1 MLFPHLPYSSTD
13 ARFTGFQLPD
23 DLARAITHSN
33 RTQADPGGEY
43 RLQNVY
49 GWEHWTKLKSL
60 GLASMD
66 WANADVMDVC
76 AGKGLVSYHLLQRV
90 TPRSMLLADINQHE
104 LGQSK
109 ELLGDV
115 KTTTR
120 IRYDTMDIL
129 DQSLPEAQF
138 DLIIGN
144 SYLHH
149 FYDVPHALRGLLKLL
164 KPGGKLVSLH
174 EPTPL
179 AMAYECAS
187 VKRTLS
193 ALRRGPAFVD
203 RLRPGGEQLPDDIGG
218 DVWLF
223 TPDEMKSLLAEAGYS
238 NVRLASWH
246 FIRTLLVGKLRMHL
260 GPQRPR
266 LSTFAAG
273 ALRGS
278 IAIDSLLR
286 RVLPARMF
294 GSIAFAASRPTS

>member
-43 RLQNVY
+43 RLQKVY
-49 GWEHWTKLKSL
+49 GWEHWMKLKSL
-60 GLASMD
+60 GLGSID
-66 WANADVMDVC
+66 WGKADVMDVC
-76 AGKGLVSYHLLQRV
+76 AGKGLVTYHLLQRV
-90 TPRSMLLADINQHE
+90 TPKSILLADINQHE
-104 LGQSK
+104 LDQARD
-109 ELLGDV
+109 LLGEM
-115 KTTTR
+115 KTTAQV
-120 IRYDTMDIL
+120 RYDTMDIL
-129 DQSLPEAQF
+129 DQSLPKAQF

-164 KPGGKLVSLH
+164 KPGGRLVSLH

-193 ALRRGPAFVD
+193 AMRRGPAFVD
-203 RLRPGGEQLPDDIGG
+203 RLRPQGEHLPEDIGG

-223 TPDEMKSLLAEAGYS
+223 QPREMTSLLTEAGYTK
-238 NVRLASWH
+238 VRLASWH

-266 LSTFAAG
+266 LGALSAA

-278 IAIDSLLR
+278 IAVDSVLR
-286 RVLPARMF
+286 RVLPQRMF
-294 GSIAFAASRPTS
+294 GSIAFVASRPIS

>member
-1 MLFPHLPYSSTD
+1 MLFPHLPYNSMD
-13 ARFTGFQLPD
+13 ARFKGFQLPD
-23 DLARAITHSN
+23 DLARAVAHSN
-33 RTQADPGGEY
+33 RTQSDPGGEY
-43 RLQNVY
+43 RLQSVY
-49 GWEHWTKLKSL
+49 GWEHWTKFKSL

-66 WANADVMDVC
+66 LANADVMDVC
-76 AGKGLVSYHLLQRV
+76 AGKGFVSYHLLQRV

-104 LGQSK
+104 LDQAK
-109 ELLGDV
+109 ELLRDV
-115 KTTTR
+115 KTTTL

-149 FYDVPHALRGLLKLL
+149 FYDVPNALRGLLRLL
-164 KPGGKLVSLH
+164 KPGGQLVSLH

-187 VKRTLS
+187 VKRILS
-193 ALRRGPAFVD
+193 AMRYGPAFVD
-203 RLRPGGEQLPDDIGG
+203 RIRPKQLPDDIGG

-223 TPDEMKSLLAEAGYS
+223 TAKEMKLLLTEAGY
-238 NVRLASWH
+238 NDARLASWH
-246 FIRTLLVGKLRMHL
+246 FIRTLLVGQLRMHL

-286 RVLPARMF
+286 RVLGARFF
-294 GSIAFAASRPTS
+294 GSIAFAACRPTS